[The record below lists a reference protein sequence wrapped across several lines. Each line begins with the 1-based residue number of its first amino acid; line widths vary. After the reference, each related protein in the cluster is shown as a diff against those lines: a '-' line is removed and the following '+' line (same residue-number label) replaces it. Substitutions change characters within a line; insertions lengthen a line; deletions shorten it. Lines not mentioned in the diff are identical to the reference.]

1 MIIFWGV
8 FAAVQL
14 QNSDLQ
20 SGQKRGSSNRSCN
33 GQELL
38 SRCPADGCH
47 FIWLSLW
54 WEGRIASA
62 SCYLAVPS
70 MASVMVVH
78 KVFRWADSSLLELRP
93 IFLCLTPPP
102 PFFLSPCSE
111 KVKKII
117 NGLWSAA
124 GVQGA
129 VAVAGVALSV
139 RSRSCRVT

>member
-20 SGQKRGSSNRSCN
+20 TGQKRGSSNRSCN
-33 GQELL
+33 GRELL
-38 SRCPADGCH
+38 SRCPADWCN

-78 KVFRWADSSLLELRP
+78 KVFCWADSSLLELRP
-93 IFLCLTPPP
+93 IFLCLTLLPPY
-102 PFFLSPCSE
+102 FLSPCLE
-111 KVKKII
+111 KGKKFI
-117 NGLWSAA
+117 NGLRSAA
-124 GVQGA
+124 GVQDT
-129 VAVAGVALSV
+129 VAVGGVALST
-139 RSRSCRVT
+139 RSHSCLAT